1 MGPLAF
7 VFADHMQFPEGRER
21 KKLLRSALHHRQVD
35 AGQYEPRTGP
45 SAAQLAGQD

>member
-1 MGPLAF
+1 
-7 VFADHMQFPEGRER
+7 MQFPEGRER